1 MSTMSELHRQQE
13 EDRNELA
20 LTNPDDAKD
29 AQADALRDDESTPI
43 NPDEAMHAL
52 KESRW
57 EELESERACNQG
69 HDCDFPLQEPDF

>member
-1 MSTMSELHRQQE
+1 MSELHRQQE

-29 AQADALRDDESTPI
+29 AQADALR
-43 NPDEAMHAL
+43 
-52 KESRW
+52 
-57 EELESERACNQG
+57 EELQDEYFELSEIACNQG